1 MRGRE
6 VVCERGRGGRG
17 HNRGSGKQCGDEGD
31 GGRRRVDTQDVRY
44 QKNGRNGS
52 RERAGTIPRTAGH
65 CPRAAGTIPRR
76 AGHCPGAAG
85 TIPRTAGHCPRGLF
99 LDNFVFFHI
108 GGFHTLNGQC
118 SNHALPDSRW
128 RSCTVVPPIRGGGV
142 AH

>member
-6 VVCERGRGGRG
+6 VVCERDGAVEGTTGGVASSAGMR
-17 HNRGSGKQCGDEGD
+17 EMV
-31 GGRRRVDTQDVRY
+31 GRRRVDTQDVRY

-65 CPRAAGTIPRR
+65 CPRAAGTIPRT

-99 LDNFVFFHI
+99 LDNFVFFSKLEAFTH
-108 GGFHTLNGQC
+108 
-118 SNHALPDSRW
+118 
-128 RSCTVVPPIRGGGV
+128 
-142 AH
+142 